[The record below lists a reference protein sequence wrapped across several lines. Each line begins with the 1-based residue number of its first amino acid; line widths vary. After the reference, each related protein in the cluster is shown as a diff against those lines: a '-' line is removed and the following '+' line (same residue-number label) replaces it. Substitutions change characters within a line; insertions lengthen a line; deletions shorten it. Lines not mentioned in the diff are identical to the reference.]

1 MHKNNEL
8 YQFLIDKSWQLTEN
22 WYENLDKRD
31 PSGVYASN
39 DPEVIHTVKHQNN
52 EFHVRFFKVFEQDEA
67 EFFKGLEEWIV
78 KTAQDEEHSG
88 TPLQYIHREFFRTQD
103 QYIELINEFAALH
116 KNEFSDREVASWYQI
131 VMKTFG
137 KIIVWFTEEHTT
149 YSRKKLQAQQ
159 ELIMELSSPVIG
171 LNADVALLPLVGDV
185 DTSRAKFMLE
195 NTLEQCSR
203 LGVKHLFL
211 DLSGVVM
218 IDTMVAQ
225 QLFQLIEA
233 LSLIGVKT
241 TLSGL
246 RPEIAQTAVQLGLSF
261 DNISIKSTLSKAIS
275 SANILVQKA

>member
-1 MHKNNEL
+1 MHRNNDL
-8 YQFLIDKSWQLTEN
+8 YQFLMSKSWELTED
-22 WYENLDKRD
+22 WYEQLDKND
-31 PSGVYASN
+31 PKGVYSSK
-39 DPEVIHTVKHQNN
+39 DPIVIQTVKQQNH
-52 EFHVRFFKVFEQDEA
+52 EFHERFFKVFNQDETT
-67 EFFKGLEEWIV
+67 FFKGLEEWIF
-78 KTAQDEEHSG
+78 KIAQDEEHSG
-88 TPLQYIHREFFRTQD
+88 TPLQFIHREFFRTQD
-103 QYIELINEFAALH
+103 QYIDLINEFANLH
-116 KNEFSDREVASWYQI
+116 KVEYSNSEVASWYQI

-137 KIIVWFTEEHTT
+137 KIIIWFTEEHTT
-149 YSRKKLQAQQ
+149 YSQRKLQAQQ

-171 LNADVALLPLVGDV
+171 LNSNVALLPLVGDV

-203 LGVKHLFL
+203 LGVNQLFL

-225 QLFQLIEA
+225 QIFQLIEA

-261 DNISIKSTLSKAIS
+261 DKISIKSTLSSAIS
-275 SANILVQKA
+275 SSNFLMQKA